1 MTNEEMLL
9 KILEGQEKINSRLD
23 DMDKRLGRMEINI
36 EEIENKVKITR
47 NAVNY
52 IGDISKQALSKQ

>member
-9 KILEGQEKINSRLD
+9 KILEDQEKINSRLD

-36 EEIENKVKITR
+36 EGIENKVKITR